1 MPLGAVMLNWAIV
14 TENPEHHSVHGDD
27 CKLVLEVVLVSIG
40 PAIDV
45 VGLNFDHERPVRMR
59 LLPAILVKL
68 GQFHDGHGTCMIS
81 NLGQMLANCLSGAI
95 VVHFLQNVRPP
106 VLEKVEGWLT
116 VECKHCEPIRRGHAV
131 SEEFD
136 RVARCSLWSFWRRQR
151 ELRDPVNGVFAPP
164 EDTSV
169 RSIVCR
175 DELQQSDHTARM
187 RPFDSTHRHG
197 V

>member
-1 MPLGAVMLNWAIV
+1 MLDWAIV
-14 TENPEHHSVHGDD
+14 SDNPEHHSVHGDYL
-27 CKLVLEVVLVSIG
+27 KLLVEVILVSIG

-45 VGLNFDHERPVRMR
+45 VGLNFDHERPVWVI
-59 LLPAILVKL
+59 LLFAILVKL
-68 GQFHDGHGTCMIS
+68 GKLHDGHGACMIR
-81 NLGQMLANCLSGAI
+81 NLGQMLANCLSGAV
-95 VVHFLQNVRPP
+95 VVHFLQNIGPP
-106 VLEKVEGWLT
+106 VLEKVEGRLS
-116 VECKHCEPIRRGHAV
+116 VECKHCEPIGRGHAV

-151 ELRDPVNGVFAPP
+151 ELRDPVNGVFASA

-169 RSIVCR
+169 GSIVCR

-187 RPFDSTHRHG
+187 RPFDSAHRHG